1 MITIERIKQWL
12 VNEIEA
18 NKKYGDDPTNTAED
32 LLGLIKIWELEELQQ
47 DKLGTSINI
56 FSTNKVN

>member
-56 FSTNKVN
+56 FSTKRWP

>member
-32 LLGLIKIWELEELQQ
+32 LLGLIKIWEIEELQQ

-56 FSTNKVN
+56 FSTKRWP

>member
-56 FSTNKVN
+56 CSTKRWP